1 MALPSSGEIS
11 IADIRTEV
19 SSVSGSL
26 RTLSN
31 LAGKSSPDAMSEF
44 HGYSHLVAFSS
55 SSSSTFSQVCPF
67 NGSSPSL
74 NQTYYHN
81 GVAGDPT
88 AGDTCYSNASGT
100 NTLGQGYYY
109 IGGTGSGNRK
119 YIELN
124 SSGVVNFAGVQTC

>member
-11 IADIRTEV
+11 IADIRTEI
-19 SSVSGSL
+19 SSASGSL

-44 HGYSHLVAFSS
+44 HGYSHLTAFSS
-55 SSSSTFSQVCPF
+55 SSASTFNQVCPF
-67 NGSSPSL
+67 DGSNISA
-74 NQTYYHN
+74 NQTYYHD
-81 GVAGDPT
+81 GSGTSPA
-88 AGDTCYSNASGT
+88 AGDTCYSNVSGT
-100 NTLGQGYYY
+100 NTLAQGYYY

>member
-26 RTLSN
+26 RALSN

-55 SSSSTFSQVCPF
+55 SSTSTFNQVCPF
-67 NGSSPSL
+67 NGSNPSL
-74 NQTYYHN
+74 NQTYYHD
-81 GVAGDPT
+81 GLVGDPSAGDNV
-88 AGDTCYSNASGT
+88 YSNASGT
-100 NTLGQGYYY
+100 NALAQGYYY
-109 IGGTGSGNRK
+109 IGGTGTNNRK
-119 YIELN
+119 YIEVT
-124 SSGVVNFAGVQTC
+124 SSGVVNFAGVQVC